1 MDEVRRVLAMAGRRL
16 FLVRLLAALT
26 VTLSAALGAVLLLR
40 VADKL
45 VILGL
50 PWLWVFAAAIGSAVA
65 LALVWCAVRPLGN
78 LAVARVVDESAG
90 LRQTLSTALCVERS
104 DDPWSRAVV
113 ESAGETARRVVVR
126 DAVPIAGPRGW
137 PTPAVVG
144 LALAVVWFVMPQFD
158 LRGALAAEREREQ
171 NEKEVAEA
179 KADELQA
186 EQKIRELLAKANL
199 GEGLGDALGDREA
212 EVEKPKTAEEV
223 RRAAIRKLTSLTER
237 LSAEQTGEK
246 GQKLDALQE
255 MLRQLRTPGRGPM
268 TEMSR
273 ELAKGNFDK
282 ARQMLEEMAE
292 KMGDGSMSPEEREQL
307 KAQLENLAKQMQQL
321 AEQKTALEQALRQ
334 AGMSG
339 EQAKQAATNPEA
351 LRQALENMQNLSP
364 EQKQQ
369 LQQMAEAVS
378 KACES
383 CSGMGEAMSKMA
395 QGMGQGGMSQEGMAG
410 MESLAGALSEMEM
423 LAQEMGGV
431 NAAMQEAMAQLN
443 KLGQSLG
450 ECEWGQCSGTGM
462 AGMTGQWRPGASMGQ
477 GGGSGGPGQGNGDG
491 PEEAAADFMVNR
503 VKAKVHTT
511 AGPIIGSRLVEGDSV
526 KGEALAEFATAVEV
540 SSQEAAEALQTMQV
554 PREYHGAVKHYFG
567 TLEERV
573 RAERAKK
580 EASGDG
586 GK

>member
-1 MDEVRRVLAMAGRRL
+1 MDEVRRVLAAAGRRL
-16 FLVRLLAALT
+16 FLVRLLASLT
-26 VTLSAALGAVLLLR
+26 VTLTAALGALLVLR

-45 VILGL
+45 VLLGL
-50 PWLWVFAAAIGSAVA
+50 PWLWVFAAAIGSAVVI
-65 LALVWCAVRPLGN
+65 ALVWCVVRPLGS

-113 ESAGETARRVVVR
+113 ESASETARRVVVR
-126 DAVPIAGPRGW
+126 DAVPIAGPRTW
-137 PTPAVVG
+137 PAPAVVG
-144 LALAVVWFVMPQFD
+144 LVLVVVWFVMPQFD

-171 NEKEVAEA
+171 EEKAIAEA
-179 KADELQA
+179 KADALQS
-186 EQKIRELLAKANL
+186 EQKIRELLAKSNL
-199 GEGLGDALGDREA
+199 GDGLGDALGDREA
-212 EVEKPKTAEEV
+212 QIDKPQTAEEV

-237 LSAEQTGEK
+237 LAAEQSGEK

-268 TEMSR
+268 TELSR

-282 ARQMLEEMAE
+282 ARQMLDELAQ

-307 KAQLENLAKQMQQL
+307 KAQLENLARQMQQL
-321 AEQKTALEQALRQ
+321 AEQKTSLEQALRQ

-339 EQAKQAATNPEA
+339 EQAKEAAANPQA
-351 LRQALENMQNLSP
+351 LQKALENMQNLSP

-369 LQQMAEAVS
+369 LQQMAEAMS
-378 KACES
+378 KSGEQ
-383 CSGMGEAMSKMA
+383 CSAMGEAMSRMA
-395 QGMGQGGMSQEGMAG
+395 QGMGQSGMSQEGMSG
-410 MESLAGALSEMEM
+410 MESLAGQLSELEM
-423 LAQEMGGV
+423 LSQEMGGV

-450 ECEWGQCSGTGM
+450 ECEWGQCSGTGL
-462 AGMTGQWRPGASMGQ
+462 AGMTGPWKPGSNMGQ
-477 GGGSGGPGQGNGDG
+477 GMGSGGPGQGNGEG
-491 PEEAAADFMVNR
+491 PEEEAADFMVNR
-503 VKAKVHTT
+503 VKAKVQTT

-580 EASGDG
+580 EAGGDG

>member
-1 MDEVRRVLAMAGRRL
+1 MDEVRRVLAAAGRRL
-16 FLVRLLAALT
+16 FLVRLLASLT
-26 VTLSAALGAVLLLR
+26 MTLTAALGALLLLR

-50 PWLWVFAAAIGSAVA
+50 PWLWVFVAAIGSAVVI
-65 LALVWCAVRPLGN
+65 ALVWSVVRPLGS
-78 LAVARVVDESAG
+78 LAVARVVDESGG

-126 DAVPIAGPRGW
+126 DAVPIAGPRTW
-137 PTPAVVG
+137 PAPAVVG
-144 LALAVVWFVMPQFD
+144 LVLVVVWFVMPQFD
-158 LRGALAAEREREQ
+158 LRGALAAERQREEQ
-171 NEKEVAEA
+171 AAEKATAEA
-179 KADELQA
+179 ESLQS
-186 EQKIRELLAKANL
+186 EQKIREMLAKSNL
-199 GEGLGDALGDREA
+199 GDGLGDALGDREA
-212 EVEKPKTAEEV
+212 EVEKPQTAEEV

-237 LSAEQTGEK
+237 LAAEQSGEK
-246 GQKLDALQE
+246 GQKLDAMQE

-268 TEMSR
+268 TELSR

-282 ARQMLEEMAE
+282 ARQMLDELAQ

-307 KAQLENLAKQMQQL
+307 KAQLENLAKQMEQL
-321 AEQKTALEQALRQ
+321 AEQKTSLEQALRQ

-339 EQAKQAATNPEA
+339 EQAKEAAANP
-351 LRQALENMQNLSP
+351 QALENMQNLTP

-383 CSGMGEAMSKMA
+383 CSGLGEAMSKMA
-395 QGMGQGGMSQEGMAG
+395 QGMGQSGMSQDGMSG
-410 MESLAGALSEMEM
+410 MDSLAGQLSELEM
-423 LAQEMGGV
+423 LSQEMGGV
-431 NAAMQEAMAQLN
+431 NAVMQEAMAQLN

-462 AGMTGQWRPGASMGQ
+462 AGMTGQWRPGSNMGQ
-477 GGGSGGPGQGNGDG
+477 GMGSGGPGQGNGDG
-491 PEEAAADFMVNR
+491 PEEEAADFMVNR
-503 VKAKVHTT
+503 VKAKVQTT

-554 PREYHGAVKHYFG
+554 PREYHSAVKHYFG

-573 RAERAKK
+573 KAERAKK
-580 EASGDG
+580 EAAGDG

>member
-1 MDEVRRVLAMAGRRL
+1 MDEVRRVLAAAGRRL
-16 FLVRLLAALT
+16 FLVRLLASLT
-26 VTLSAALGAVLLLR
+26 VTLTAALAALVLLR

-45 VILGL
+45 MILGL
-50 PWLWVFAAAIGSAVA
+50 PWLWVFAAAIGSAVVA
-65 LALVWCAVRPLGN
+65 ALVWCAVRPLGN

-90 LRQTLSTALCVERS
+90 LRQTLSTALCVERR

-113 ESAGETARRVVVR
+113 ESASETARRVVVR
-126 DAVPIAGPRGW
+126 DAVPIVGPRGW
-137 PTPAVVG
+137 PAPAAVG

-158 LRGALAAEREREQ
+158 LRGALAAERKREQ

-179 KADELQA
+179 QA
-186 EQKIRELLAKANL
+186 EAFQSEQKIRELLAKSSL
-199 GEGLGDALGDREA
+199 GEGLGDALGDRQA
-212 EVEKPKTAEEV
+212 EVEKPQTAEEI

-282 ARQMLEEMAE
+282 ARQMLEEMAQ

-307 KAQLENLAKQMQQL
+307 KAQLENMARQMRQL
-321 AEQKTALEQALRQ
+321 AEQKTAIEQALRQ

-339 EQAKQAATNPEA
+339 EQARRAATNPEA
-351 LRQALENMQNLSP
+351 LRQALESMQNLSP
-364 EQKQQ
+364 EQKQR
-369 LQQMAEAVS
+369 LQRMAEAVS

-383 CSGMGEAMSKMA
+383 CNGMGEAMSKMA
-395 QGMGQGGMSQEGMAG
+395 QGMGQGGMSREGMAG
-410 MESLAGALSEMEM
+410 MESLAGMLSEMEM
-423 LAQEMGGV
+423 LAQEMGSV

-462 AGMTGQWRPGASMGQ
+462 EGMTGQWRPGASMRQ
-477 GGGSGGPGQGNGDG
+477 GMGSGGPGQGNGEG
-491 PEEAAADFMVNR
+491 PEEEAADFMVNR

-540 SSQEAAEALQTMQV
+540 SSQEASEALQTMQV

-573 RAERAKK
+573 RAERAKR
-580 EASGDG
+580 EAGGDG

>member
-1 MDEVRRVLAMAGRRL
+1 MDEVRRVLAAAGRRL
-16 FLVRLLAALT
+16 FLVRLLASLT
-26 VTLSAALGAVLLLR
+26 MTLTAALGTVLALR
-40 VADKL
+40 VADRL
-45 VILGL
+45 LILGV
-50 PWLWVFAAAIGSAVA
+50 PWLWVFAATLGSAVVI
-65 LALVWCAVRPLGN
+65 ALVWCAVRPLGN

-113 ESAGETARRVVVR
+113 ESAGEAARRVVVR
-126 DAVPIAGPRGW
+126 DAVPIAGPRTW

-144 LALAVVWFVMPQFD
+144 LALAVVWFLLPPID

-171 NEKEVAEA
+171 EEKAIAEA
-179 KADELQA
+179 KADALQS
-186 EQKIRELLAKANL
+186 EQKIRELLAKSNL
-199 GEGLGDALGDREA
+199 GDGLGDALGDREA
-212 EVEKPKTAEEV
+212 QIDKPQTAEEV

-237 LSAEQTGEK
+237 LAAEQSGEK
-246 GQKLDALQE
+246 GQKLDTLQE

-268 TEMSR
+268 TELSR

-282 ARQMLEEMAE
+282 ARQMLDELAQ

-307 KAQLENLAKQMQQL
+307 KAQMENLAKQMQQL
-321 AEQKTALEQALRQ
+321 AEQKTSLEQALRQ

-339 EQAKQAATNPEA
+339 EQAKEAAANPQA
-351 LRQALENMQNLSP
+351 LQQALENMQNLSP

-383 CSGMGEAMSKMA
+383 CSGLGEAMSKMA
-395 QGMGQGGMSQEGMAG
+395 QGMGQSGMSQDGMSG
-410 MESLAGALSEMEM
+410 MESLAGQLSELEM
-423 LAQEMGGV
+423 LSQEMGGV

-462 AGMTGQWRPGASMGQ
+462 AGMTGQWRPGSNMGQ
-477 GGGSGGPGQGNGDG
+477 GMGSGGPGQGNGEG
-491 PEEAAADFMVNR
+491 PEEEAADFMVNR
-503 VKAKVHTT
+503 VKARVHTT
-511 AGPIIGSRLVEGDSV
+511 AGPIIGSRLVQGDSV
-526 KGEALAEFATAVEV
+526 KGEALAEFATAVQV

-580 EASGDG
+580 EAAGDG

>member
-1 MDEVRRVLAMAGRRL
+1 MAAAGRRL
-16 FLVRLLAALT
+16 FLVRLLASLT
-26 VTLSAALGAVLLLR
+26 VTLTAALGALLVLR

-45 VILGL
+45 VLLGL
-50 PWLWVFAAAIGSAVA
+50 PWLWVFAAAIGSAVVI
-65 LALVWCAVRPLGN
+65 ALVWCVVRPLGS

-113 ESAGETARRVVVR
+113 ESASETARRVVVR
-126 DAVPIAGPRGW
+126 DAVPIAGPRTW
-137 PTPAVVG
+137 PAPAVVG
-144 LALAVVWFVMPQFD
+144 LVLVVVWFVMPQFD

-171 NEKEVAEA
+171 EEKAIAEA
-179 KADELQA
+179 KADALQS
-186 EQKIRELLAKANL
+186 EQKIRELLAKSNL
-199 GEGLGDALGDREA
+199 GDGLGDALGDREA
-212 EVEKPKTAEEV
+212 QIDKPQTAEEV

-237 LSAEQTGEK
+237 LAAEQSGEK

-268 TEMSR
+268 TELSR

-282 ARQMLEEMAE
+282 ARQMLDELAQ

-307 KAQLENLAKQMQQL
+307 KAQLENLARQMQQL
-321 AEQKTALEQALRQ
+321 AEQKTSLEQALRQ

-339 EQAKQAATNPEA
+339 EQAKEAAANPQA
-351 LRQALENMQNLSP
+351 LQKALENMQNLSP

-369 LQQMAEAVS
+369 LQQMAEAMS
-378 KACES
+378 KSGEQ
-383 CSGMGEAMSKMA
+383 CSAMGEAMSRMA
-395 QGMGQGGMSQEGMAG
+395 QGMGQSGMSQEGMSG
-410 MESLAGALSEMEM
+410 MESLAGQLSELE
-423 LAQEMGGV
+423 LLSQEMGGV

-450 ECEWGQCSGTGM
+450 ECEWGQCSGTGL
-462 AGMTGQWRPGASMGQ
+462 AGMTGSWKPGSNMGQ
-477 GGGSGGPGQGNGDG
+477 SMGSGGPGQGNGEG
-491 PEEAAADFMVNR
+491 PEEEAADFMVNR
-503 VKAKVHTT
+503 VKAKVQTT

-580 EASGDG
+580 EAGGDG